1 MQKIVRLEFVVN
13 DGDNK
18 DILLPES
25 RKVGQS
31 SVDLQPGIAVEIV
44 VPEFGVVRIMLLH
57 KHQAL
62 LELDKGLRE
71 IAQNMAPPHDIP
83 DGELPGM
90 WESADFA
97 GGAPEDNRESAV
109 CPFCRDTMY
118 APPRQDPLKHHI
130 DYCPSNP
137 NSDTYGM
144 PPMKTADV
152 ENVTSDSSAGYKP
165 PSKDLIA
172 RQMKWER
179 ENPEPKHAPYA
190 ICNCPMP
197 WRERDGK
204 GHCAARF
211 PLNAG

>member
-1 MQKIVRLEFVVN
+1 MQKIARLEFVVN

-31 SVDLQPGIAVEIV
+31 SVDLQPGIALEIV

-71 IAQNMAPPHDIP
+71 IAQNVKP
-83 DGELPGM
+83 DKESYRESVGEDY
-90 WESADFA
+90 E
-97 GGAPEDNRESAV
+97 ESAV
-109 CPFCRDTMY
+109 CPFCRDTIY

-130 DYCPSNP
+130 DYCPANP

-152 ENVTSDSSAGYKP
+152 ENVTPGSPAGYEP

-179 ENPEPKHAPYA
+179 ENPEPKHEPYA

-204 GHCAARF
+204 GHCASRF